1 MNEMPNDLNEVPGK
15 LSGGGGVNNLM
26 RQSSQL
32 DIQQQNDYDISIVVN
47 NINGDDDALQIICDE
62 QRLSQVILNL
72 LARLL
77 KIMSSHSMIEIHIG
91 FNKEE
96 MKLSIELRMS
106 TAGIARDDIQNIVD
120 EFSCVKKQ
128 KRLDQGGKGI
138 AFLIS

>member
-1 MNEMPNDLNEVPGK
+1 MPNDLNEVPGK

-32 DIQQQNDYDISIVVN
+32 DIQLMNDYDISIVVN

-106 TAGIARDDIQNIVD
+106 TAGIPRDDIQNIMD
-120 EFSCVKKQ
+120 EFTCVKKQ